1 MAKRG
6 YDNALRRKKSEEN
19 QKLIIDTLV
28 HLLVEKKGG
37 EVTFEAIAK
46 RAKISERTI
55 YRFFKDKAALH
66 QEMGRYISAFLTE
79 GYSRVD
85 ELHAPDFGTFAF
97 TLFDKYEPLVDAY
110 LYSRFGYDARRA
122 FRKRLNEAI
131 IKNIHDKKPHTSHP
145 EKAKR
150 LAFVASL
157 ISAQLWHDIRVDFG
171 YSGEEMGDT
180 VAWAISTL
188 LEHA

>member
-1 MAKRG
+1 MSKRG
-6 YDNALRRKKSEEN
+6 YDNAFRRRKSEEN

-28 HLLVEKKGG
+28 QLLVEKKGG

-66 QEMGRYISAFLTE
+66 QEMGRYIATFLAEGYSKVNDLTVPEFGRYAFLT
-79 GYSRVD
+79 
-85 ELHAPDFGTFAF
+85 
-97 TLFDKYEPLVDAY
+97 FDKYEPLVDAY

-122 FRKRLNEAI
+122 FRKRLNETV
-131 IKNIHDKKPHTSHP
+131 IKNIHEQKPGANDP
-145 EKAKR
+145 EKVKR

-157 ISAQLWHDIRVDFG
+157 ISAQLWHDVRVDFG
-171 YSGEEMGDT
+171 YSGDDMGET

-188 LEHA
+188 LAHV